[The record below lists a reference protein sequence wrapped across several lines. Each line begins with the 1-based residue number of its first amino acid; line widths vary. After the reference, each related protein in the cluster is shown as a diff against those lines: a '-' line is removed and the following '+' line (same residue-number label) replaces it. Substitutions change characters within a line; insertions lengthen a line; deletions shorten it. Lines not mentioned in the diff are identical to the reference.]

1 MIVNIFS
8 WSIKIV
14 VKSQTTNEKKIQPD
28 SSYFDMN
35 IRMNVSQFFQVMHI
49 IPNQNTRVFQIFYSI
64 LLILLA
70 GTTREHL
77 GFALALGVPVFVVIT
92 KIDMCRRFMI
102 ERTVSQLEKILKSP
116 GCNRVPLRIKS
127 EDDAMTAAANFNSE
141 R

>member
-1 MIVNIFS
+1 M
-8 WSIKIV
+8 
-14 VKSQTTNEKKIQPD
+14 
-28 SSYFDMN
+28 
-35 IRMNVSQFFQVMHI
+35 
-49 IPNQNTRVFQIFYSI
+49 
-64 LLILLA
+64 
-70 GTTREHL
+70 
-77 GFALALGVPVFVVIT
+77 FVVIT

>member
-1 MIVNIFS
+1 
-8 WSIKIV
+8 
-14 VKSQTTNEKKIQPD
+14 
-28 SSYFDMN
+28 MN
-35 IRMNVSQFFQVMHI
+35 IRNNASQFFQVIHI
-49 IPNQNTRVFQIFYSI
+49 IPAQNIPDICI
-64 LLILLA
+64 LVPLLA